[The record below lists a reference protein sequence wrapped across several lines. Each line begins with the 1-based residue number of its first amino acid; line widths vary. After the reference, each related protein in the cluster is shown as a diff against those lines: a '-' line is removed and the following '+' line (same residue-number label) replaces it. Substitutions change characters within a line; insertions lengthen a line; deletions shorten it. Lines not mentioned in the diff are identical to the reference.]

1 MKFTRLLFSDVPASK
16 SLHRSCAGRH
26 FYRTENETWAGF
38 GPVCNIEKK
47 MGADYEQLLR
57 AFFFMFSGA
66 KK

>member
-47 MGADYEQLLR
+47 NGGRL
-57 AFFFMFSGA
+57 
-66 KK
+66 